1 MWLETLTHWCSNQ
14 HSDSS
19 NMKFPETWEHSFG
32 RKNSEIAH
40 PRGRGIPRPAQKS
53 KFWDDF
59 LTWTSWNWRLELSC
73 FLGWMPCFA
82 IWDGVAGV
90 ARFVRSWIPKFL
102 VVSHCCLST
111 SETVQIL
118 NATLYTRIK
127 RKIWIAAPHSLFL
140 WHYFSNK
147 KKQH

>member
-1 MWLETLTHWCSNQ
+1 
-14 HSDSS
+14 
-19 NMKFPETWEHSFG
+19 
-32 RKNSEIAH
+32 
-40 PRGRGIPRPAQKS
+40 
-53 KFWDDF
+53 
-59 LTWTSWNWRLELSC
+59 
-73 FLGWMPCFA
+73 LGWMPCFA

-147 KKQH
+147 KKQHSFIFMYVDKAHISELSFSCAQTLAQPVVFYCCSSCWVQE